1 MFMCR
6 TRRNENAVDGCMTN
20 DPEEET
26 SGSTGLTFQNRYCKY
41 QLLYVHTFALFNF
54 AMVSIVDNAH

>member
-6 TRRNENAVDGCMTN
+6 TRRNEHAVDGDVAS

-26 SGSTGLTFQNRYCKY
+26 SGTGLTFQNRYCKY
-41 QLLYVHTFALFNF
+41 
-54 AMVSIVDNAH
+54 